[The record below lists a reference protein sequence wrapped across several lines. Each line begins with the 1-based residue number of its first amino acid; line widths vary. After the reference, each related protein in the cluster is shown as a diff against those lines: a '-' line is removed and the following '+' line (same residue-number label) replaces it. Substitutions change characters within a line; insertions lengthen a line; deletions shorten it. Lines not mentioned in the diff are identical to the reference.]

1 MHRLVIALVTLLGL
15 TAGSVVAG
23 YLLLL
28 SGSPDRLATMAPTG
42 TAAYVN
48 VYLNPS
54 VGQQLNLEELIGRLP
69 GFADE
74 SSLDAKVDRIIGNLL
89 SGTGIDYETEVKP
102 WLGDQLAI
110 AIWPPADGGTELT
123 AVAMMAV
130 KDLAAAEDAIAGVF
144 DVAAAGVGSEPYR
157 GVVVHVADG
166 TAYAFVDDALVIGS
180 VAADLHPVIDVADG
194 GEALADRSAFRAAMS
209 RVPPDHLASAFV
221 DVAVLASGAASDAE
235 ENLPSAMS
243 MALTA
248 ETDGLRLTGSMP
260 VETVGDGSDAGQ
272 GLVADWIPSNA
283 LAAAVLFDLP
293 QALEAA
299 EGALGGT
306 GGSEA
311 LGLLDTVRALA
322 AFGLGLDVDADIL
335 PLLDGET
342 GIAITAFGDGLPSGQ
357 LILRP
362 DDPNAA
368 RALVA
373 RIVDRLVSIGAQTT
387 AESREGIEIT
397 ALAVPDVGN
406 IAYTI
411 VDGTVLIGFS
421 VDDIADAVAAHAGAD
436 AGALSASD
444 RYRSALELAGGG
456 GGSRV
461 YVDLGALVELGA
473 LDTIGL
479 ALPDDARDILSR
491 LGAIGVVL
499 PPRTD
504 SIEFNAAITVPDR
517 AAE

>member
-1 MHRLVIALVTLLGL
+1 VHRLVIALVTLLGL

-28 SGSPDRLATMAPTG
+28 SGSPDRLAAISPAR
-42 TAAYVN
+42 TAAYVS

-74 SSLDAKVDRIIGNLL
+74 SSLDAKVDQIIGNLL

-102 WLGDQLAI
+102 WLGDQLAV
-110 AIWPPADGGTELT
+110 ASWPLADGGTELA
-123 AVAMMAV
+123 AVVMMAV
-130 KDLAAAEDAIAGVF
+130 KDPAAAEDAMASLF
-144 DVAAAGVGSEPYR
+144 DEAPAGVGTEPYR

-166 TAYAFVDDALVIGS
+166 TAYAFVDEALVIGS
-180 VAADLHPVIDVADG
+180 SAGEMHPIIDAAAG
-194 GEALADRSAFRAAMS
+194 GAALADRSVFRAAMS
-209 RVPPDHLASAFV
+209 RVPPDHLAAAFV
-221 DVAVLASGAASDAE
+221 DVAALAGGPASDDEAS
-235 ENLPSAMS
+235 LPHAMS

-260 VETVGDGSDAGQ
+260 VETVGDGSDAGPS
-272 GLVADWIPSNA
+272 LVADWIPSNA

-299 EGALGGT
+299 EAALGGT
-306 GGSEA
+306 AGSEA

-335 PLLDGET
+335 PLLDGES
-342 GIAITAFGDGLPSGQ
+342 GIAITAFGTGLPHGQ

-362 DDPNAA
+362 DDPSVAPA
-368 RALVA
+368 QVA
-373 RIVDRLVSIGAQTT
+373 RIVDRLVAIGAEATT
-387 AESREGIEIT
+387 ESRAGVEIT
-397 ALAVPDVGN
+397 SLAVPDVGDV
-406 IAYTI
+406 AYAI

-421 VDDIADAVAAHAGAD
+421 ADDVVDAIGAHAGAG

-444 RYRSALELAGGG
+444 GYRSSLELAGGG

-461 YVDLGALVELGA
+461 YLDFGALVELGA

-479 ALPDDARDILSR
+479 ELPGDARDILSR